1 MRTYQVKVLIVIDH
15 TLDVQVEEDD
25 DMVIGQAA
33 LDEVDEIL
41 ANVKVDSYTTEVLEI
56 REVVDFPK
64 R

>member
-1 MRTYQVKVLIVIDH
+1 MATYQVKVLIVIDH

-25 DMVIGQAA
+25 DRVIGQAA